1 MKSRRR
7 VGVSESTLRERIV
20 PDAVLSRRRH
30 VKCDENKPACH
41 RCLKWRGTCEGYE
54 ERLASQSRTKQEPDT
69 KRSQSQETDVAQ
81 LTATGPSEQ
90 IPQWYP
96 ALANETMKL
105 LSRPSDLI
113 YASSPSTPQPSTSP
127 SSGSL
132 VNELPSTAIP
142 QHSGLEGPFWIQ
154 TVPGLLRANPSVRL
168 ANLAI
173 HALIDS
179 KRPQWVEEGPSL
191 PGRDSYSRALRYHGE
206 ALGAVREKPA
216 NRESLQSATLCCLFF
231 IIFEMM
237 NGDVNAAQAHMYNG
251 CRMMDELRGGGTNR
265 PSTNGIESMLCR
277 ELQKALRFVAM
288 QVQGAIGSF
297 GEIKSEAEVEVKT
310 EWEAEAEAE
319 VRAGGSSTASV
330 DGVVIKQEPRTPLP
344 TD

>member
-1 MKSRRR
+1 M
-7 VGVSESTLRERIV
+7 
-20 PDAVLSRRRH
+20 
-30 VKCDENKPACH
+30 KCDENKPACH

-54 ERLASQSRTKQEPDT
+54 ERLGSQSRPKQEPDT
-69 KRSQSQETDVAQ
+69 SRSTSLETEVAQ

-113 YASSPSTPQPSTSP
+113 SASSPSTPQPSSSP
-127 SSGSL
+127 GYGPLAS
-132 VNELPSTAIP
+132 ELPSTAVP
-142 QHSGLEGPFWIQ
+142 QHNGLEGPFWIR
-154 TVPGLLRANPSVRL
+154 TVPSLLRANSSVKY

-179 KRPQWVEEGPSL
+179 KRPQWVDEGPL
-191 PGRDSYSRALRYHGE
+191 LAGKDSYSRALKYHGQ
-206 ALGAVREKPA
+206 ALGAVRHKPA

-251 CRMMDELRGGGTNR
+251 CRMMDELRGVASDR
-265 PSTNGIESMLCR
+265 PPTHGIENMLFR

-288 QVQGAIGSF
+288 QVQGATSGYRESRAA
-297 GEIKSEAEVEVKT
+297 EAK
-310 EWEAEAEAE
+310 AEAEARIKTE
-319 VRAGGSSTASV
+319 NDADADADADVDVDADAGVEGRWYADL
-330 DGVVIKQEPRTPLP
+330 DGAGIKQEPRTP
-344 TD
+344 TYAD